1 MTVGV
6 NSNFDLYDLAEFRFG
21 IEILHSVVW
30 DRKIADDGL
39 GSKNCS
45 KPPPSLTT
53 HINQYFFQY
62 YPKSERNIRSKA
74 L

>member
-30 DRKIADDGL
+30 DRNFTLGGL
-39 GSKNCS
+39 GSKFYTRWFGIE
-45 KPPPSLTT
+45 KL
-53 HINQYFFQY
+53 Q
-62 YPKSERNIRSKA
+62 
-74 L
+74 

>member
-45 KPPPSLTT
+45 KPPPPSLTT
-53 HINQYFFQY
+53 IW
-62 YPKSERNIRSKA
+62 

>member
-45 KPPPSLTT
+45 KPPLPLLLLRDA
-53 HINQYFFQY
+53 F
-62 YPKSERNIRSKA
+62 
-74 L
+74 

>member
-6 NSNFDLYDLAEFRFG
+6 NSNFDFSDLEYFRFG
-21 IEILHSVVW
+21 IENLHSVVW

-45 KPPPSLTT
+45 KPPP
-53 HINQYFFQY
+53 FPY
-62 YPKSERNIRSKA
+62 Y
-74 L
+74 